1 MNINCLII
9 EDDPIWAKSLQF
21 HLSKYPLIT
30 IEGVYDNAIDALDIL
45 AVKPIHIIFLDI
57 ELPKLSGIDFIQNL
71 NNPPNII
78 VTTSSEDYAVACFDL
93 QVDDYILKPYS
104 EERLHLSLQRTF
116 KLLDKGYNNSNG
128 LISRGDK
135 KVNYIFVR
143 VTGKMV
149 KVYFEDIEYIESNG
163 DNTIITTPFGK
174 INTTY
179 NLSAISKLLPVY
191 DFLKIHRSYIVSIDK
206 ISAIEGNCII
216 INKQLIPIGRNYI
229 QTVKE
234 KIIKDYV
241 IT

>member
-45 AVKPIHIIFLDI
+45 ALKPIQIIFLDI

-78 VTTSSEDYAVACFDL
+78 ITTSSEDYAIACFDL

-104 EERLHLSLQRTF
+104 EDRLHLSLQRTF
-116 KLLDKGYNNSNG
+116 KLLDKSFTNSG
-128 LISRGDK
+128 IMSKGDK
-135 KVNYIFVR
+135 KINYIFVR
-143 VTGKMV
+143 ATGKMV

-163 DNTIITTPFGK
+163 DKTIISTSFGK
-174 INTTY
+174 INTTH
-179 NLSAISKLLPVY
+179 NLASISKLLPVQ

-216 INKQLIPIGRNYI
+216 IKKQLIPIGRNYV

-241 IT
+241 IG